1 MFVIDHLKKAAF
13 KEFSGPFANA
23 ISPALKGTKSALFTD
38 SWEIKLNATNK
49 IWTTGFDSTFKDHF
63 GYDIIPY
70 MNQGIDSFRE
80 VLYDYMMHLDKYVTE
95 GFYKPYAEKCKDLG
109 AWSRV
114 QCLASPTDVMN
125 TYSLIDIPETESM
138 LNNPN
143 YSRIVSSSACLSG
156 KRLVSSETFTC
167 MYGFPHTYLH
177 KEQTA
182 DLKMVADAMFAYGVN
197 HHVYHGMPYNPI
209 GSDTNTFFATTYFG
223 PNGSLSNE
231 LPQFNSYI
239 EKVSKYLQ
247 IGKTYSDIA
256 VYIPHEDGIMKGAYP
271 PERQRVWVWGEYELR
286 YIDPPKELEGYHPL
300 WINKQFLEKAKFT
313 NGKLIVG
320 DASFSMLY
328 IDVSYMDNKALNR
341 IVELAA
347 NGLPIC
353 LKRTPLEPSKI
364 KSDNYQEQLKK
375 LMQFPNVKKNLND
388 VLITSPLVKADSL
401 PNYWCKV
408 DQEGNAYLFLAQW
421 KSKNLT
427 YPVYSGQSY
436 MTSEK
441 SLPLTINYNGNRH
454 EIEVLFKPYQS
465 IMIKISPSGK
475 TEFIDISFTPKDPI
489 IRPREKQ
496 RTYF

>member
-1 MFVIDHLKKAAF
+1 
-13 KEFSGPFANA
+13 
-23 ISPALKGTKSALFTD
+23 
-38 SWEIKLNATNK
+38 
-49 IWTTGFDSTFKDHF
+49 
-63 GYDIIPY
+63 
-70 MNQGIDSFRE
+70 
-80 VLYDYMMHLDKYVTE
+80 MMHLDNYVTQ
-95 GFYKPYAEKCKDLG
+95 GFYVPYVEECKKLG
-109 AWSRV
+109 VWSRV
-114 QCLASPTDVMN
+114 QCLASPTDVMT
-125 TYSLIDIPETESM
+125 TYSLVDIPETESM

-143 YSRIVSSSACLSG
+143 YSRIVSSSACLSS

-197 HHVYHGMPYNPI
+197 HHVYHGMPYNTI

-223 PNGSLSNE
+223 PNGSLSDE

-247 IGKTYSDIA
+247 IGKTYSDVA

-286 YIDPPKELEGYHPL
+286 YIDPPQELEGYHPL
-300 WINKQFLEKAKFT
+300 WINRHFLEKAKFK
-313 NGKLIVG
+313 NGKLNVG
-320 DASFSMLY
+320 DATFSMLY
-328 IDVSYMDNKALNR
+328 IDVNYMDTQALNR
-341 IVELAA
+341 IVELA
-347 NGLPIC
+347 NKGLPIC
-353 LKRTPLEPSKI
+353 LKRTPSEPSKN
-364 KSDNYQEQLKK
+364 KSGNYQELLKK
-375 LMQFPNVKKNLND
+375 LTQLPNVKQKLND
-388 VLITSPLVKADSL
+388 VLVTSPLVEADSL

-436 MTSEK
+436 MTKEI
-441 SLPLTINYNGNRH
+441 SLPLTINFNGNKS
-454 EIEVLFKPYQS
+454 EIKVLFKPYQS
-465 IMIKISPSGK
+465 VMIKISPSGK
-475 TEFIDISFTPKDPI
+475 MELIDISFAPKDPI
-489 IRPREKQ
+489 VRPREKQ